1 MLRMLI
7 RFVKSIVLF
16 VVMFYSLIYLGIP
29 SSAAII
35 VSTIPLVLGMVG
47 ILTGPAFSLAGV
59 VFIVAALSSLLPDE
73 KRNLPNLFTSF
84 SQQLSGK
91 PQIQSQPRA
100 VPNNPSAIDSAR
112 AAASAVHSK

>member
-1 MLRMLI
+1 MLI

-29 SSAAII
+29 NSAAII

-59 VFIVAALSSLLPDE
+59 VFIVAALSSLLPEE
-73 KRNLPNLFTSF
+73 KRNLPNLLAAF
-84 SQQLSGK
+84 SEQFFGK

-100 VPNNPSAIDSAR
+100 VPKNASAIDSAK
-112 AAASAVHSK
+112 AAASAIDSK